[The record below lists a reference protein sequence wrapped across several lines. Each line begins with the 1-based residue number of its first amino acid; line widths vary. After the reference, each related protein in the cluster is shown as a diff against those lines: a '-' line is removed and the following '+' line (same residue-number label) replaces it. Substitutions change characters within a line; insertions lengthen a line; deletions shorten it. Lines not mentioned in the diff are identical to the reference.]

1 MQDTVTGE
9 ASTSDSLHVSPA
21 PLIPS
26 TEHYQREHLM
36 SLPPSGIPVTPFDM
50 SLSDPSVTP
59 EAPVLTAQN
68 VTELRRIEH
77 PFSEPVTIAIV
88 LGVIAGIVGIILLF
102 YYLISLV
109 TKKSSVDIHPP
120 KSEDTDVPLSS
131 IEQSIVQEEPA
142 DV

>member
-1 MQDTVTGE
+1 MQTVTGE
-9 ASTSDSLHVSPA
+9 ASTSDSLHVSTA

-26 TEHYQREHLM
+26 TEHYQREHLV
-36 SLPPSGIPVTPFDM
+36 SLPATGTSVKPFDM
-50 SLSDPSVTP
+50 SPSDPSVTP
-59 EAPVLTAQN
+59 EIPVLTAQN
-68 VTELRRIEH
+68 GTGLERYNH

-88 LGVIAGIVGIILLF
+88 LGVIAGIVGTILLF

-120 KSEDTDVPLSS
+120 KSEDTDVHLSS
-131 IEQSIVQEEPA
+131 IEQSVVQEEPA